1 MKNALATAAAEGRV
15 QRQIGKAIFEKSAGQ
30 LLGKQG

>member
-15 QRQIGKAIFEKSAGQ
+15 QRQIGKAIFEKSEGQ